1 MGRVWGRIA
10 VAAVSVTVV
19 LGLVN
24 CKLRPTA
31 GGKCTANGK
40 YVCSDT
46 ASAMLCQGGTYVS
59 MPCRGP
65 RGCTGLGS
73 SSACDDDLA
82 QEKDACLQTLNE
94 NYACSVDHT
103 KELVCGKDGIFVL
116 ASTCKGPKKCAV
128 ESLTSTINCDD
139 SFADVNDP
147 CVVGAGDA
155 NYACSSDKKTEVVCK
170 PAADGNG
177 KFEASNTCR
186 GMKGCRVENETVYC
200 DQSAGREGDLCRPV
214 DNYTCSEDGT
224 VQLKCSAQ
232 FKWAKNR
239 DCKKNGCKIK
249 GTDVECW

>member
-1 MGRVWGRIA
+1 MTRVWRRIG
-10 VAAVSVTVV
+10 VAAVSVTIVF
-19 LGLVN
+19 GLVN
-24 CKLRPTA
+24 CKLKPTP

-40 YVCSDT
+40 YVCTDPST
-46 ASAMLCQGGTYVS
+46 AMLCQGGTYVTL
-59 MPCRGP
+59 PCRGP
-65 RGCTGLGS
+65 RGCAGLGS
-73 SSACDDDLA
+73 ASSCDDDLA
-82 QEKDACLQTLNE
+82 NENDACLQTLNE

-103 KELVCGKDGIFVL
+103 KELLCDNSGKFVP
-116 ASTCKGPKKCAV
+116 ASTCKGPKKCQV
-128 ESLTSTINCDD
+128 VGMSIECDD
-139 SFADVNDP
+139 SFADIADP

-170 PAADGNG
+170 PGADGKA

-214 DNYTCSEDGT
+214 DNFTCSEDGT

-232 FKWAKNR
+232 FKWVKNR

-249 GTDVECW
+249 GTEVDCW